1 MTNKRLYY
9 WLAQILGWGG
19 IFGINAFVNYSI
31 NGYDMKN
38 VTINLVIALF
48 GILLTDLFRWILIKF
63 NWLENGNGKLIMKS
77 IGLTLVFS
85 IVHFFLY
92 DRVRI
97 LLGIPNGSDVGS
109 ELQKLP
115 EIGRIIL
122 SVLSVWMYHLLWGI
136 FYFSFHF
143 AYKSRQ
149 ASMKNLKLEALQTE
163 IELNNLK
170 SQLNPHFMFNSL
182 NSIRALVD
190 IEPAAAK
197 QSITQLSNILRGSLQ
212 MGRKTTVPIADEL
225 ELVENYLKMEK
236 IRFEERLQ
244 YDFDIDDSLLNF
256 EIPPLVIQTLVEN
269 GIKHGISSLIK
280 GGKVSV
286 QIKRVKGK
294 ASIVVINDGK
304 LKEVNKDAIGIGL
317 ENTKRRLDLVFGKK
331 SQFKLSEENAQVKAQ
346 VLIEI

>member
-19 IFGINAFVNYSI
+19 IFGVNAFVNYSI
-31 NGYDMKN
+31 NGYDTKN
-38 VTINLVIALF
+38 LAINLVIASF

-63 NWLENGNGKLIMKS
+63 KWLENGNGKLIIKS
-77 IGLTLVFS
+77 IGLTLIFA
-85 IVHFFLY
+85 IVHFFMY
-92 DRVRI
+92 DQVRD
-97 LLGIPNGSDVGS
+97 LLGIPKSSDVGS
-109 ELQKLP
+109 DLQELP
-115 EIGRIIL
+115 EFGRILL

-212 MGRKTTVPIADEL
+212 MGRKTTVPISDEL

-244 YDFDIDDSLLNF
+244 YKFDIDESLLNF
-256 EIPPLVIQTLVEN
+256 EVPPLVIQTLVEN

-280 GGKVSV
+280 GGMVLV
-286 QIKRVKGK
+286 QIKRQNGK
-294 ASIVVINDGK
+294 ASIVILNDGA
-304 LKEVNKDAIGIGL
+304 LNSSHDSAIGIGL

-331 SQFKLSEENAQVKAQ
+331 SEFKLYEENNQVKAE
-346 VLIEI
+346 VLIQI